1 MAETTTELVAL
12 IRGGNFPKLR
22 EELLKWRPSEV
33 AAAVFEYL
41 RPEDQRR
48 LLKAMGQDDVTE
60 LLNHMSPDDRTLF
73 LSELPANVTKSLLA
87 LLTPEESAEAVTLL
101 GYAPGTVGRLM
112 TPHYIDVKQDWTVQQ
127 VLDYVR
133 EHGQD
138 SETLNV

>member
-1 MAETTTELVAL
+1 MAETTSELVAL

-22 EELLKWRPSEV
+22 EELLQWRPSEV
-33 AAAVFEYL
+33 AAAVAELRADEQVIAFRILPRPRAAAVFEYL

-87 LLTPEESAEAVTLL
+87 LLTPRSAPRRSRCSAT
-101 GYAPGTVGRLM
+101 RLER
-112 TPHYIDVKQDWTVQQ
+112 W
-127 VLDYVR
+127 
-133 EHGQD
+133 GA
-138 SETLNV
+138 